1 MQGRGCTIP
10 LMKILVCES
19 DAATREI
26 FDAKLPGETIVH
38 IEGPLS
44 SEVLATH
51 TDTEILSCFVG
62 SQVRQSDIDLLPGLK
77 LIVTRSAGFDH
88 IDCAYAAQKGIV
100 VARVPRYGQHTVAE
114 FAFAL
119 ILSLSRRVVDA
130 ATRMR
135 ETGAFDPKPF
145 EGFDLFGKTLG
156 VVGTGNI
163 GRAVVGIARGF
174 GMQVL
179 MHDMHPADDLVSE
192 YARYVSLEELLA
204 QSDIITLHAP
214 YTAESHHLLDGA
226 RFAQMKRGALLINTA
241 RGELVDTQALVA
253 ALQSG
258 QLAGAALDVLEDER
272 QFKTGTVPA
281 EEDAQELK
289 TLIFDHELVRMPNVI
304 VTPHMAFNT
313 REAYR
318 DIITISA
325 DNTHAFLSGSPV
337 NLVQL

>member
-1 MQGRGCTIP
+1 
-10 LMKILVCES
+10 MKILVFES

-26 FDAKLPGETIVH
+26 FDQKLTGNDIIH
-38 IEGPLS
+38 F
-44 SEVLATH
+44 
-51 TDTEILSCFVG
+51 DTPISAEALTQHPDAEAISCFVG
-62 SQVRQSDIDLLPGLK
+62 SQLRAPEMDLVPTLK
-77 LIVTRSAGFDH
+77 LIITRSAGFDH
-88 IDCAYAAQKGIV
+88 IDCAHAKEKGIAV
-100 VARVPRYGQHTVAE
+100 VRVPRYGQHTVAE

-119 ILSLSRRVVDA
+119 MLSLSRRVVDA

-174 GMQVL
+174 GMHIL
-179 MHDMHPADDLVSE
+179 MHDMYPAADLASDT
-192 YARYVSLEELLA
+192 ARYVPLEELLA
-204 QSDIITLHAP
+204 QSDIVTLHAP
-214 YTAESHHLLDGA
+214 YTPENHHLMNADRL
-226 RFAQMKRGALLINTA
+226 AQMKHGAFLINTA
-241 RGELVDTQALVA
+241 RGELVDTRALVA
-253 ALQSG
+253 ALGTG

-272 QFKTGTVPA
+272 VFKTGGMMP
-281 EEDAQELK
+281 DASDVDELK
-289 TLIFDHELVRMPNVI
+289 TLVYDHELVRNPNVI

-325 DNTHAFLSGSPV
+325 DNVLAFLAGAPV
-337 NLVQL
+337 NTVQV